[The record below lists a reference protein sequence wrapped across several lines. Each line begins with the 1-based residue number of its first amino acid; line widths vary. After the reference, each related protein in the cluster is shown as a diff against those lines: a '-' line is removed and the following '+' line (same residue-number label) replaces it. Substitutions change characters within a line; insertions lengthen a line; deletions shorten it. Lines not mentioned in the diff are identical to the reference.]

1 MSEKFDKIFEKMSLM
16 DNSPERLDLC
26 RQLMDILN
34 EDCPVAF
41 NFHKAYYVVVQ
52 PWARRTHSNMML
64 EGGPKYLQ
72 VDPVMR
78 ARLQKEWDRPIY
90 WPLWALAVLVV
101 AAIIYAI
108 RWNRRLNA

>member
-1 MSEKFDKIFEKMSLM
+1 
-16 DNSPERLDLC
+16 
-26 RQLMDILN
+26 
-34 EDCPVAF
+34 
-41 NFHKAYYVVVQ
+41 
-52 PWARRTHSNMML
+52 MML

-78 ARLQKEWDRPIY
+78 ARLQKEWDCPISR
-90 WPLWALAVLVV
+90 PLWALAVLVV